1 MVLSVRFSRTV
12 ACAALF
18 AVAAAATY
26 PAAAAP
32 QTPTPQIVIL
42 GKATG
47 FRSLRDG
54 LQVQVGKAALR
65 ISALRDDILRVQISS
80 DGKFSRDASW
90 AVLPQAQHHVLS
102 VRAFG
107 DRGAIGFR
115 TASLKVRVERSPLRL
130 IVEDMEGHVISA
142 DAVGRPVEFHG
153 AGFEVHKAMPDGMHY
168 FGLGDKTGPLD
179 RRGEAFTLWNTD
191 AYGFQEST
199 DPIYKSIPF
208 FMGVMGDGRS
218 YGLLLD
224 DTWRSWFDFGKAAR
238 DSLAFGA
245 DGGALDYYLMVGATP
260 KDVVRDYAYLTGP
273 SPLPPLWSLGYQQ
286 SRYSYMSDAEV
297 RSVADRLRADK
308 IPADVIYLDIDY
320 QDRDRP
326 FTVNTKTF
334 PDIAKLAADLRKEDI
349 RLVTIIDLHIAY
361 APNQGYAPY
370 DSGVAGDDFVKNP
383 DGSTYVAPVW
393 PGPSVFPDF
402 TRAETR
408 AWWGGLYKDFVADG
422 ISGFWNDMNEP
433 AIFETPTKTMPLDVV
448 HRIDEPGF
456 SKRNAS
462 HAEIHNL
469 YGMENT
475 RATYEGLQQ
484 LAPDERPFVLT
495 RASYAGGQ
503 RYAATWTGDNTASW
517 NHLRLSVPM
526 LLNLGLSGFAY
537 SGADVGGFEG
547 SPNADLLTRWLE
559 VAAFTPFYRN
569 HTNNGSL
576 HREPWVDGPA
586 QEAIRRHYIEER
598 YRLLPYLYALADE
611 NARTGLPLMRPVF
624 LEFPEVLNVKA
635 DFGSE
640 FLLGDHLLITPPP
653 YGESLVPFD
662 VTLPKARWYDYW
674 TGLEVTAAAPDG
686 ARGLGIVTIQEIPAL
701 DALPVF
707 VRGGTILA
715 RQPLVQSTSQ
725 TPDGPLQLDIFPGK
739 DCTATLYWDDGHS
752 LGYKKGAFLR
762 QTLHCDTLQD
772 GLALTFDARE
782 GSFAPWWKS
791 IEVVLH
797 GWDGVPARATLAG
810 TVLTTRLDTK
820 AHTLRVTVPDQAGR
834 AELRIER

>member
-1 MVLSVRFSRTV
+1 M
-12 ACAALF
+12 
-18 AVAAAATY
+18 VAATQGVD
-26 PAAAAP
+26 AAP
-32 QTPTPQIVIL
+32 KIALREVVWL
-42 GKATG
+42 DKATA
-47 FRSLRDG
+47 FRPLTGG
-54 LQVQVGKAALR
+54 LQVQVGKAVVR
-65 ISALRDDILRVQISS
+65 ISALRDDILRVQISP
-80 DGKFSRDASW
+80 DGRFSRDASW
-90 AVLPQAQHHVLS
+90 AVLPQAQHHTVS
-102 VRAFG
+102 VRAFS
-107 DRGAIGFR
+107 DRGAVGFR
-115 TASLKVRVERSPLRL
+115 TASLKVRVQRSPFRL
-130 IVEDMEGHVISA
+130 VVEDLTGHVISA
-142 DAVGRPVEFHG
+142 DAAGRPVEFHG
-153 AGFEVHKAMPDGMHY
+153 ASFEAHKTMPEGTHY

-179 RRGEAFTLWNTD
+179 RRGESFTLWNTD

-199 DPIYKSIPF
+199 DPVYKSIPF
-208 FMGVMGDGRS
+208 FIGVTADGRS

-224 DTWRSWFDFGKAAR
+224 NTWRSWFDFGKAAR

-245 DGGALDYYLMVGATP
+245 EGGALDYYLMAGAAP

-297 RSVADRLRADK
+297 RGIADRLRADK

-320 QDRDRP
+320 QNRDRV
-326 FTVNTKTF
+326 FTVNKQTF
-334 PDIAKLAADLRKEDI
+334 PDIAKLATDLRKEDL
-349 RLVTIIDLHIAY
+349 RLVAITDLHIAHL
-361 APNQGYAPY
+361 PNQGYAPY
-370 DSGVAGDDFVKNP
+370 DSGVAGDNFVKNA

-402 TRAETR
+402 TRAKTR
-408 AWWGGLYKDFVADG
+408 VWWGGLYKDFVEDG

-448 HRIDEPGF
+448 HRIDESGF
-456 SKRNAS
+456 SRRNAS

-475 RATYEGLQQ
+475 RATYEGLLQ

-503 RYAATWTGDNTASW
+503 RYALTWTGDNTASW

-537 SGADVGGFEG
+537 SGADVGGFGG
-547 SPNADLLTRWLE
+547 SPNADLLTRWME

-569 HTNNGSL
+569 HSVKGSL
-576 HREPWVDGPA
+576 QREPWVDGPA
-586 QEAIRRHYIEER
+586 QEAIRWHYIEER
-598 YRLLPYLYALADE
+598 YRLLPYIYALADE
-611 NARTGLPLMRPVF
+611 NARTGLPLMRPIF
-624 LEFPEVLNVKA
+624 LEFPDVLNARA
-635 DFGSE
+635 DFGYE
-640 FLLGDHLLITPPP
+640 FLLGDHLLIAMPP

-662 VTLPKARWYDYW
+662 VPLPKARWYDYW
-674 TGLEVTAAAPDG
+674 TGLEVTTAASND
-686 ARGLGIVTIQEIPAL
+686 ARSSGIATIQENPAL
-701 DALPVF
+701 AVLPVF

-715 RQPLVQSTSQ
+715 RQPLVQSTAQ
-725 TPDGPLQLDIFPGK
+725 TPDGPLQLDVFPGR

-752 LGYKKGAFLR
+752 LEYKRGAFLR

-782 GSFAPWWKS
+782 GSYAPWWKS

-797 GWDGVPARATLAG
+797 GWDANSARAAIAG
-810 TVLTTRLDTK
+810 TAMTTRLNAK
-820 AHTLRVTVPDQAGR
+820 ARTVSVVVPDQAGR
-834 AELRIER
+834 AELLIEQ

>member
-1 MVLSVRFSRTV
+1 
-12 ACAALF
+12 
-18 AVAAAATY
+18 
-26 PAAAAP
+26 
-32 QTPTPQIVIL
+32 
-42 GKATG
+42 
-47 FRSLRDG
+47 
-54 LQVQVGKAALR
+54 
-65 ISALRDDILRVQISS
+65 
-80 DGKFSRDASW
+80 
-90 AVLPQAQHHVLS
+90 
-102 VRAFG
+102 
-107 DRGAIGFR
+107 
-115 TASLKVRVERSPLRL
+115 
-130 IVEDMEGHVISA
+130 
-142 DAVGRPVEFHG
+142 
-153 AGFEVHKAMPDGMHY
+153 
-168 FGLGDKTGPLD
+168 
-179 RRGEAFTLWNTD
+179 
-191 AYGFQEST
+191 
-199 DPIYKSIPF
+199 
-208 FMGVMGDGRS
+208 
-218 YGLLLD
+218 
-224 DTWRSWFDFGKAAR
+224 
-238 DSLAFGA
+238 
-245 DGGALDYYLMVGATP
+245 
-260 KDVVRDYAYLTGP
+260 
-273 SPLPPLWSLGYQQ
+273 
-286 SRYSYMSDAEV
+286 MSDAEV
-297 RSVADRLRADK
+297 RSIADRLRADK

-408 AWWGGLYKDFVADG
+408 AWWGGLYKDFVVDG

-653 YGESLVPFD
+653 FGESLVPFD

-686 ARGLGIVTIQEIPAL
+686 ARGLGIVTIQDIPAL

-810 TVLTTRLDTK
+810 TVLTTRLDAK
-820 AHTLRVTVPDQAGR
+820 AYTLRVTVPDQAGR